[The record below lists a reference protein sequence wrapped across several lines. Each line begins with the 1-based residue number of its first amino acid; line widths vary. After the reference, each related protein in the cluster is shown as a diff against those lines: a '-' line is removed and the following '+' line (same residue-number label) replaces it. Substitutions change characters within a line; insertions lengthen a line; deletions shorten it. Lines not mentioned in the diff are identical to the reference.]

1 MINSVLSF
9 LFQTCMPTAACLSC
23 FKDLTT
29 YFYLSLQTNFSF
41 SMVEIQNA
49 FGRSVPKSEF
59 QSANFKLLKIQP
71 LSHEV
76 FCFASPCNVLHS
88 WRLELQHLLGM
99 AIKLTLMREFH
110 DISTQPKSNVV
121 QFVTK
126 PDARISHVCRITI
139 DGMHI

>member
-9 LFQTCMPTAACLSC
+9 L
-23 FKDLTT
+23 
-29 YFYLSLQTNFSF
+29 N
-41 SMVEIQNA
+41 
-49 FGRSVPKSEF
+49 
-59 QSANFKLLKIQP
+59 
-71 LSHEV
+71 
-76 FCFASPCNVLHS
+76 NVLHS